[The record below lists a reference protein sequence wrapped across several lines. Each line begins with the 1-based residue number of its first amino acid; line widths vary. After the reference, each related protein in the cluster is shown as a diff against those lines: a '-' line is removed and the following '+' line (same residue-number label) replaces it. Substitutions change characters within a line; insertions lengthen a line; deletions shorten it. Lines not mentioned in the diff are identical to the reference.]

1 MFTDDF
7 KNKLLD
13 LSFKWED
20 LHGKTLTIFVAESI
34 DGTVVVGKDVDGVVY
49 VLDMKI
55 KRELI

>member
-20 LHGKTLTIFVAESI
+20 LHGKTLTIFVVESI
-34 DGTVVVGKDVDGVVY
+34 DGTVVVGKDGDGVVY

-55 KRELI
+55 KGELT

>member
-7 KNKLLD
+7 KDKLLD

-34 DGTVVVGKDVDGVVY
+34 DGTVVAGKDEDGVVY

-55 KRELI
+55 KGEK

>member
-34 DGTVVVGKDVDGVVY
+34 DGTVVVGKDGDGVVY

-55 KRELI
+55 KGELI

>member
-13 LSFKWED
+13 LSFRWED

-34 DGTVVVGKDVDGVVY
+34 DGTVVAGKDGDGVVY
-49 VLDMKI
+49 VLDIKI
-55 KRELI
+55 KGELI